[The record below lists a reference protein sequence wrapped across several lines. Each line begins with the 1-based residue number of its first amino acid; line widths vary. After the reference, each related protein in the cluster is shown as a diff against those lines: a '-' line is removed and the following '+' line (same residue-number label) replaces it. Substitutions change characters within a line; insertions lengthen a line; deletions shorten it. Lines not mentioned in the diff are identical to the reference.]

1 MTRGCCPGWAHCMP
15 SEQPRSACLP
25 APAGLLFPLL
35 AWLPACHGCYCYA
48 AAVCRAHVSLLLQN
62 VDPCACHAI
71 TELLCIAY
79 VCRMG
84 DEAEALACY
93 SEAFASDRANLDCVS
108 WLGAHHVR
116 RQDYLAAVPYFEA
129 AGRVQPREASAATSC
144 WLAGWVEAAFAAAPV
159 IGALLPLRWSCEKR
173 LLPLLRR
180 GAWGYAFAGRCP
192 GSLLPRTPCQIF

>member
-1 MTRGCCPGWAHCMP
+1 
-15 SEQPRSACLP
+15 
-25 APAGLLFPLL
+25 
-35 AWLPACHGCYCYA
+35 
-48 AAVCRAHVSLLLQN
+48 
-62 VDPCACHAI
+62 
-71 TELLCIAY
+71 
-79 VCRMG
+79 MG

-159 IGALLPLRWSCEKR
+159 IGALLPLRCSCEKR
-173 LLPLLRR
+173 LLPLLLR
-180 GAWGYAFAGRCP
+180 GAWGYAFCWEV
-192 GSLLPRTPCQIF
+192 PRQSFAAHACQMF